1 MNLFPYA
8 SAIALPFCGSSTF
21 ISSIYSQFNAA
32 DCAAVIRDDAL
43 SYGICL
49 F

>member
-8 SAIALPFCGSSTF
+8 SAIALSYLGIF
-21 ISSIYSQFNAA
+21 IASIYSQFNAVFRA
-32 DCAAVIRDDAL
+32 PVIRDDAL
-43 SYGICL
+43 TDSISL